1 MTSKEDIY
9 QEYVDAMTKQ
19 QEAIEQLHQLQ
30 DTNLPVQSVM
40 PGQPIAA
47 VVPFTEEGLMTLE
60 AAHDRVDAALE
71 RARQAQSNYAR
82 SRQQ

>member
-1 MTSKEDIY
+1 MTSKDHIY
-9 QEYVDAMTKQ
+9 QEYVDAMTEQ

-30 DTNLPVQSVM
+30 DTHQPVQGVM
-40 PGQPIAA
+40 PGPIAA
-47 VVPFTEEGLMTLE
+47 VVHFTEEGLMTLE